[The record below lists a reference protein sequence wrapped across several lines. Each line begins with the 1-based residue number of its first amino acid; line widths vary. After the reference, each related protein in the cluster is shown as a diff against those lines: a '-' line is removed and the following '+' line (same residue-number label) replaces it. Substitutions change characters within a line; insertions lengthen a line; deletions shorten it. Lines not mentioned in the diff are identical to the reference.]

1 MSSFPQTFIST
12 VSHWQASNRGP
23 TSLYNYGKG
32 SSLSENA
39 HVVIIGAGMTG
50 ERSDAKRK
58 GASLAYQLINQGA
71 LPKGK
76 KVAVL
81 EAKDVASGATG
92 RNGGHVRPAS
102 FHSYPGLIRP
112 LKDGGAGHTPE
123 EAVRILEDEE
133 ENMRLVAQIV
143 EREKLNQGAFG
154 ADFQVFRNEAEKK
167 AGKEALEAYT
177 AAREKYG
184 YPPAQGIKFVD
195 DAEEAKKVS
204 RTYFTRQDHAAGYA
218 VTPAGMVHPH
228 KLATALLRLALATG
242 QCELYS
248 WTPVSN
254 FEKTG
259 ETWIVHTSEGDIT
272 AEQVVLVTGGG

>member
-1 MSSFPQTFIST
+1 M
-12 VSHWQASNRGP
+12 
-23 TSLYNYGKG
+23 
-32 SSLSENA
+32 
-39 HVVIIGAGMTG
+39 
-50 ERSDAKRK
+50 
-58 GASLAYQLINQGA
+58 
-71 LPKGK
+71 
-76 KVAVL
+76 
-81 EAKDVASGATG
+81 
-92 RNGGHVRPAS
+92 
-102 FHSYPGLIRP
+102 
-112 LKDGGAGHTPE
+112 
-123 EAVRILEDEE
+123 
-133 ENMRLVAQIV
+133 
-143 EREKLNQGAFG
+143 
-154 ADFQVFRNEAEKK
+154 FRNEAEKK

-204 RTYFTRQDHAAGYA
+204 RTYVLWLQVKVIFDSCGQFTRQDHAAGYA

-272 AEQVVLVTGGG
+272 AEQVVLASNAHTKHLWDTPELPFTNL